1 MDVIVQENK
10 ISREAI
16 KIIFKGNILMKTKL
30 IKFNIQKWRTVLK
43 LLNTL
48 QKTQPLIG
56 VALPISKIQKLRY
69 LTGQFIATTCEFSS
83 LKL

>member
-30 IKFNIQKWRTVLK
+30 IKFNIQKTVLK

-48 QKTQPLIG
+48 QKTQRLIG
-56 VALPISKIQKLRY
+56 LALPISKIQKPRY